1 MSIRKKTWLIFCGIL
16 ILVGLAGFVV
26 WPNGPDIKIGNYF
39 KELKYHLGLD
49 LQGGAHLVYET
60 DVSKIRLKEQGA
72 AILAVRD
79 VIEKRISRLEKMQK
93 NNNKFDKQ
101 TTRNFQVMHKSLVV
115 LRLQMFYLADRTDV
129 LSTALERV
137 GQHKRILKKLNR

>member
-1 MSIRKKTWLIFCGIL
+1 MLRKALYVIFLLSFIGFLVSSIFSNI
-16 ILVGLAGFVV
+16 GLQVFQE
-26 WPNGPDIKIGNYF
+26 NS
-39 KELKYHLGLD
+39 LK
-49 LQGGAHLVYET
+49 
-60 DVSKIRLKEQGA
+60 RL
-72 AILAVRD
+72 D